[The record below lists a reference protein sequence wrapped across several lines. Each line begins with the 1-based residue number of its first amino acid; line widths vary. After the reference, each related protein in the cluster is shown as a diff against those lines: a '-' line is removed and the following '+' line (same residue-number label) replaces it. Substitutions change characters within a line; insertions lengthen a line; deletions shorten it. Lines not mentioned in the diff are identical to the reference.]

1 MQKQQ
6 NNPTVEPIE
15 LNLEDLE
22 HVSGGTPKGGW
33 GPADAPIADD
43 AIAAAVSVDPT
54 PTPKGGW

>member
-6 NNPTVEPIE
+6 NNPSVEPIE
-15 LNLEDLE
+15 LSLEDLE

-33 GPADAPIADD
+33 GPADG
-43 AIAAAVSVDPT
+43 AVGDEALASVAVDPL